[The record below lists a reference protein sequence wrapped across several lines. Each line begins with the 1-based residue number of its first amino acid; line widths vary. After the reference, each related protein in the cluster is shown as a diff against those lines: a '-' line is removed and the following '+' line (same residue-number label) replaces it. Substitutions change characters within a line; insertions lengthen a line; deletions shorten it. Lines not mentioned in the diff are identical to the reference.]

1 MDSDQGNHNWCLN
14 SGWELERALKLA
26 FFAELI
32 YIKKISTE
40 ICDICKCYRLIW
52 GVCTSLVGEV

>member
-1 MDSDQGNHNWCLN
+1 MDSDQGNRNWCLN

-32 YIKKISTE
+32 YKKISTE
-40 ICDICKCYRLIW
+40 ICDICKHYRLIR